1 MKTDDDFSS
10 YHEEHL
16 EGSYDCVDRI
26 VINGYFG
33 PGQQGGGFRFW
44 WRNLHGSD
52 DGLTQENLQ
61 RMAGDF
67 SRRVR
72 AYCRKHTIPVIYC
85 PPKTRKHEIAE
96 KHRPSDPEF
105 QGVFLVLVA
114 KAPAL
119 VWEVKHAS
127 NGQPHLQRKKPWP
140 YVNHYH
146 FHIIDPQWGHV
157 TIKMSGHP
165 PFGVQIILNGHEW
178 VERQA
183 RQQTISQMIKRE
195 GNCFVGGSDL
205 QALDRITSVLL
216 HGDAWLKLAEVCDR
230 WVYSSCLCFALRR
243 EEQDRSRFRYQY
255 SGYQLEYSR
264 NLLFWRGR
272 MLDEVFQA
280 LIDRNRRLFDV
291 PRLKTIFGRKT
302 RPYHLQ
308 KGRPPIKVERV
319 VDETEHDLTVFKV
332 HWGRLT
338 LKIYDKGDRILR
350 IEAIAHNVADL
361 RCGKR
366 LEKLQIMLAELQRMT
381 IDFLN
386 TVQAADVN
394 FLDEQVLDTL
404 PQPTQCGN
412 RRLAGVDLQK
422 PRLRAVAEAV
432 VALAT
437 NPSGFTARELCRK
450 MPQYW
455 PQSTQHYTC
464 RNAAYDLRK
473 LRGKQLVERI
483 DNTCRYKVPPH
494 GIHVLAGLIILR
506 QKVIRPVLAGL
517 TKRRTGPKSKNVQ
530 PVDEHYY
537 NLRDEMKMAFRTLGI
552 ERAA

>member
-1 MKTDDDFSS
+1 MKTNDEFSS

-26 VINGYFG
+26 VLNGYFG
-33 PGQQGGGFRFW
+33 PGHQGGGFRFW

-52 DGLTQENLQ
+52 EGLTQESLQ

-72 AYCRKHTIPVIYC
+72 AHCRKHAIPIIYC

-96 KHRPSDPEF
+96 EHRPSDPKF
-105 QGVFLVLVA
+105 QGLFLVLVA

-127 NGQPHLQRKKPWP
+127 NGQPHLQRKTPWP

-183 RQQTISQMIKRE
+183 QQQTISQMIKRE
-195 GNCFVGGSDL
+195 GNCFAGGSDL
-205 QALDRITSVLL
+205 QALDRISSVLL
-216 HGDAWLKLAEVCDR
+216 HSDAWVELAKVCDR

-272 MLDEVFQA
+272 MLDEVFQT
-280 LIDRNRRLFDV
+280 LIDRNRRFLDV
-291 PRLKTIFGRKT
+291 PRLKTIFGRKN
-302 RPYHLQ
+302 RPCHLQ
-308 KGRPPIKVERV
+308 KGRSPIKVERV

-404 PQPTQCGN
+404 TQPTQKGEQ
-412 RRLAGVDLQK
+412 RLAGVDLQK
-422 PRLRAVAEAV
+422 PRMRAVAEAV

-437 NPSGFTARELCRK
+437 SPRGFTAAELCQK
-450 MPQYW
+450 VPQYW
-455 PQSTQHYTC
+455 PGLTQPYTS
-464 RNAAYDLRK
+464 RNATYDLRK
-473 LRGKQLVERI
+473 LRGKQLVQRI
-483 DNTCRYKVPPH
+483 DNTCRYQVLQL

-517 TKRRTGPKSKNVQ
+517 TKRRTGRKPKNVH

-537 NLRDEMKMAFRTLGI
+537 NLRDEMKMAFRALGI

>member
-1 MKTDDDFSS
+1 MKTNDDFSA

-26 VINGYFG
+26 VINGYFSL
-33 PGQQGGGFRFW
+33 GQQGGGFRFW

-52 DGLTQENLQ
+52 EALTQDNLQ

-72 AYCRKHTIPVIYC
+72 AYCRKHTIPVVYC

-96 KHRPSDPEF
+96 KRRPSDREF

-119 VWEVKHAS
+119 VWEVKHSS
-127 NGQPHLQRKKPWP
+127 NGQPHLKRRTPWP

-205 QALDRITSVLL
+205 QALDRISSVLL

-230 WVYSSCLCFALRR
+230 WVYSSCLCFALRS
-243 EEQDRSRFRYQY
+243 EEQDRSMFRYQY

-280 LIDRNRRLFDV
+280 LIDRNRRFLDV

-319 VDETEHDLTVFKV
+319 VDETEYDLTVFKV

-386 TVQAADVN
+386 TVQAADVS

-404 PQPTQCGN
+404 PQPTQRGN
-412 RRLAGVDLQK
+412 RRLAGVDLQQ

-432 VALAT
+432 VALST
-437 NPSGFTARELCRK
+437 NPRGFTVRELCQKVPR
-450 MPQYW
+450 YW
-455 PQSTQHYTC
+455 PELTQPYTR
-464 RNAAYDLRK
+464 RNSAYDLRK
-473 LRGKQLVERI
+473 LRGKQLVERVN
-483 DNTCRYKVPPH
+483 NTCRYKAPQH
-494 GIHVLAGLIILR
+494 GIHVLAGLMILR

-517 TKRRTGPKSKNVQ
+517 TERRPGPKPKNVH

-537 NLRDEMKMAFRTLGI
+537 NLRDEMKKTFRTLRI